1 MAFIVK
7 RDAPVIPAGIPV
19 ASTNNIIMA
28 GSGPAYTA
36 FFGAGNADGLYPK
49 QNNSQYGFN
58 VSNSIIY
65 SEGLGA
71 WYANWDNGD
80 NSYDWATAPQSSASV
95 IPTNWGNGITI
106 TAA

>member
-7 RDAPVIPAGIPV
+7 RDAPSLGILV
-19 ASTNNIIMA
+19 ASTNKIIMA

-36 FFGAGNADGLYPK
+36 YFGPGNADGVYVKESATVYRLDFLRTITYD
-49 QNNSQYGFN
+49 YG
-58 VSNSIIY
+58 Y
-65 SEGLGA
+65 LA
-71 WYANWDNGD
+71 WVGYWDNGD
-80 NSYDWATAPQSSASV
+80 NSYAWAVSDGSSELY

>member
-28 GSGPAYTA
+28 GSGPRYTSY
-36 FFGAGNADGLYPK
+36 FGPGNADGVYVKESATVYRLDFLRTITYD
-49 QNNSQYGFN
+49 YG
-58 VSNSIIY
+58 Y
-65 SEGLGA
+65 LA
-71 WYANWDNGD
+71 WIGYWDNGD
-80 NSYDWATAPQSSASV
+80 NSYPWVISDGSNELY
-95 IPTNWGNGITI
+95 IPTSWNYGITI